1 MKGYEK
7 LEQHLI
13 HQGKVVGFYEDIVK
27 LPSGKV
33 VTWDLV
39 KHKGAAAVVPVTDKG
54 TILLVR
60 QYRNALDQET
70 LEIPAG
76 GIEPGETPL
85 ECVTREIEEETGF
98 IAGKMTHLMTVITA
112 IGFCD
117 EKIPIYV
124 ATDLKLSKQHL
135 DEDEFIDVEE
145 YTIDEIKDMIFSGKI
160 IDVKIKGYTTK
171 STEKEPR
178 FLVSRRDCVKS
189 EWIGIKE
196 RFPLHSNIIIE
207 CVEMQGKNWIGK
219 IPGVPNISVYC
230 FYPNRLSPTT
240 GGPSSSRLA
249 CSIPALWQPL
259 MWRNVYSAP
268 G

>member
-39 KHKGAAAVVPVTDKG
+39 KHKGAAAVVPVTDK
-54 TILLVR
+54 
-60 QYRNALDQET
+60 ALDLET

-76 GIEPGETPL
+76 VIDRGETPL

-160 IDVKIKGYTTK
+160 IDAKTISGVLGYLNM
-171 STEKEPR
+171 EK
-178 FLVSRRDCVKS
+178 
-189 EWIGIKE
+189 
-196 RFPLHSNIIIE
+196 
-207 CVEMQGKNWIGK
+207 
-219 IPGVPNISVYC
+219 
-230 FYPNRLSPTT
+230 
-240 GGPSSSRLA
+240 
-249 CSIPALWQPL
+249 
-259 MWRNVYSAP
+259 
-268 G
+268 

>member
-76 GIEPGETPL
+76 GIEPGET
-85 ECVTREIEEETGF
+85 GF

-160 IDVKIKGYTTK
+160 IDAKTISGVLGYLNM
-171 STEKEPR
+171 EK
-178 FLVSRRDCVKS
+178 
-189 EWIGIKE
+189 
-196 RFPLHSNIIIE
+196 
-207 CVEMQGKNWIGK
+207 
-219 IPGVPNISVYC
+219 
-230 FYPNRLSPTT
+230 
-240 GGPSSSRLA
+240 
-249 CSIPALWQPL
+249 
-259 MWRNVYSAP
+259 
-268 G
+268 

>member
-54 TILLVR
+54 TILL
-60 QYRNALDQET
+60 
-70 LEIPAG
+70 
-76 GIEPGETPL
+76 EPGETPL

-160 IDVKIKGYTTK
+160 IDAKTISGVLGYLNM
-171 STEKEPR
+171 EK
-178 FLVSRRDCVKS
+178 
-189 EWIGIKE
+189 
-196 RFPLHSNIIIE
+196 
-207 CVEMQGKNWIGK
+207 
-219 IPGVPNISVYC
+219 
-230 FYPNRLSPTT
+230 
-240 GGPSSSRLA
+240 
-249 CSIPALWQPL
+249 
-259 MWRNVYSAP
+259 
-268 G
+268 

>member
-1 MKGYEK
+1 MDRKGDRIMKGYEK
-7 LEQHLI
+7 LEQRLM

-76 GIEPGETPL
+76 GIESGETPL
-85 ECVTREIEEETGF
+85 ECVTREIEEETGY
-98 IAGKMTHLMTVITA
+98 IAGHMQHLMTVITA

-124 ATDLKLSKQHL
+124 ATDLKPSKQHL
-135 DEDEFIDVEE
+135 DEDEFIDLGAYTMEE
-145 YTIDEIKDMIFSGKI
+145 LKEKIYSGEIEDAKTVSALLAYE
-160 IDVKIKGYTTK
+160 VK
-171 STEKEPR
+171 
-178 FLVSRRDCVKS
+178 
-189 EWIGIKE
+189 
-196 RFPLHSNIIIE
+196 
-207 CVEMQGKNWIGK
+207 
-219 IPGVPNISVYC
+219 YC
-230 FYPNRLSPTT
+230 K
-240 GGPSSSRLA
+240 
-249 CSIPALWQPL
+249 
-259 MWRNVYSAP
+259 
-268 G
+268 

>member
-85 ECVTREIEEETGF
+85 ECVTREI
-98 IAGKMTHLMTVITA
+98 
-112 IGFCD
+112 D
-117 EKIPIYV
+117 V

-160 IDVKIKGYTTK
+160 IDAKTISGVLGYLNM
-171 STEKEPR
+171 EK
-178 FLVSRRDCVKS
+178 
-189 EWIGIKE
+189 
-196 RFPLHSNIIIE
+196 
-207 CVEMQGKNWIGK
+207 
-219 IPGVPNISVYC
+219 
-230 FYPNRLSPTT
+230 
-240 GGPSSSRLA
+240 
-249 CSIPALWQPL
+249 
-259 MWRNVYSAP
+259 
-268 G
+268 

>member
-76 GIEPGETPL
+76 GIEPGET
-85 ECVTREIEEETGF
+85 
-98 IAGKMTHLMTVITA
+98 MTHLMTVITA

-160 IDVKIKGYTTK
+160 IDAKTISGVLGYLNM
-171 STEKEPR
+171 EK
-178 FLVSRRDCVKS
+178 
-189 EWIGIKE
+189 
-196 RFPLHSNIIIE
+196 
-207 CVEMQGKNWIGK
+207 
-219 IPGVPNISVYC
+219 
-230 FYPNRLSPTT
+230 
-240 GGPSSSRLA
+240 
-249 CSIPALWQPL
+249 
-259 MWRNVYSAP
+259 
-268 G
+268 

>member
-85 ECVTREIEEETGF
+85 ECVTREI
-98 IAGKMTHLMTVITA
+98 
-112 IGFCD
+112 
-117 EKIPIYV
+117 
-124 ATDLKLSKQHL
+124 

-160 IDVKIKGYTTK
+160 IDAKTISGVLGYLNM
-171 STEKEPR
+171 EK
-178 FLVSRRDCVKS
+178 
-189 EWIGIKE
+189 
-196 RFPLHSNIIIE
+196 
-207 CVEMQGKNWIGK
+207 
-219 IPGVPNISVYC
+219 
-230 FYPNRLSPTT
+230 
-240 GGPSSSRLA
+240 
-249 CSIPALWQPL
+249 
-259 MWRNVYSAP
+259 
-268 G
+268 

>member
-1 MKGYEK
+1 MSHG
-7 LEQHLI
+7 I
-13 HQGKVVGFYEDIVK
+13 WSNI
-27 LPSGKV
+27 
-33 VTWDLV
+33 
-39 KHKGAAAVVPVTDKG
+39 KGAAAVVPVTDKG

-98 IAGKMTHLMTVITA
+98 IAGKVTHLMTVITA

-160 IDVKIKGYTTK
+160 IDAKTISGVLGYLNM
-171 STEKEPR
+171 EK
-178 FLVSRRDCVKS
+178 
-189 EWIGIKE
+189 
-196 RFPLHSNIIIE
+196 
-207 CVEMQGKNWIGK
+207 
-219 IPGVPNISVYC
+219 
-230 FYPNRLSPTT
+230 
-240 GGPSSSRLA
+240 
-249 CSIPALWQPL
+249 
-259 MWRNVYSAP
+259 
-268 G
+268 

>member
-145 YTIDEIKDMIFSGKI
+145 YTTDEIKDMIFSGKI
-160 IDVKIKGYTTK
+160 IDAKTISGVLGYLNMENIKDRHCIRYDAVFFLFYRETALKNVQKIRSG
-171 STEKEPR
+171 
-178 FLVSRRDCVKS
+178 
-189 EWIGIKE
+189 
-196 RFPLHSNIIIE
+196 
-207 CVEMQGKNWIGK
+207 GKNCGK
-219 IPGVPNISVYC
+219 RKILFRIMDHHWVNPWEFIYEFCIPG
-230 FYPNRLSPTT
+230 LS
-240 GGPSSSRLA
+240 R
-249 CSIPALWQPL
+249 I
-259 MWRNVYSAP
+259 WRDRKIIDFK
-268 G
+268 